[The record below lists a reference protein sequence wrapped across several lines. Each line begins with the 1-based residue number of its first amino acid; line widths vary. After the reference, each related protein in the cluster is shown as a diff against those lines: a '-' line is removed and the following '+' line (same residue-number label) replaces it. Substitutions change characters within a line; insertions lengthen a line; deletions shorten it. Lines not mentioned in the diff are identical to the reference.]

1 MVEKNPC
8 MLSLSKHSK
17 PFFSNLLGLQRF
29 LLGGQMAQKPS
40 LSAFVILA
48 VFIGCAPLFAQSQPY
63 FQGKTIMLIQGR
75 EPGGTGA
82 LRAQAAIPFLRKYL
96 PGEPIIV
103 TQFMPGGGG
112 RKASNYIYHN
122 AKPDGLT
129 FGNVGSGLIANAV
142 LGSTGVEYDIDKF
155 VYLGA
160 ANSTAQ
166 YVFGTWSKLGL
177 DNLDKL
183 RARSGLRIGAQT
195 VGHDI
200 YINGRLFSW
209 LLGLRDP
216 KFVTGYSG
224 PEVDLAMSR
233 GEIDGRANIPD
244 TILQRSPEF
253 IEKKLVNYHAIIQI
267 PKEDR
272 HPHPL
277 FNKLPELET
286 FARADRE
293 RKIMTM
299 FRTFRLVGSP
309 YILPPGTPAEIANQY
324 REAMR
329 KTFKD
334 PAFIKEFKKLTAD
347 DATPLLPE
355 AQEKAIR
362 DIPRDPE
369 VIALFNKLAGA
380 EPLPP
385 R

>member
-1 MVEKNPC
+1 MTRK
-8 MLSLSKHSK
+8 LSVC
-17 PFFSNLLGLQRF
+17 
-29 LLGGQMAQKPS
+29 
-40 LSAFVILA
+40 AFAILA
-48 VFIGCAPLFAQSQPY
+48 VVIGCVPLFAQSTPY
-63 FQGKTIMLIQGR
+63 FQGKTIILVQGR

-82 LRAQAAIPFLRKYL
+82 LRAQAAIPYLRKYL

-129 FGNVGSGLIANAV
+129 FANVGSGLIANSV
-142 LGSTGVEYDIDKF
+142 LGSTGVEYDIDKLI
-155 VYLGA
+155 YLGA

-166 YVFGTWSKLGL
+166 YVFGTLAKLGL
-177 DNLDKL
+177 DNLGKL
-183 RARSGLRIGAQT
+183 RARPGLRIGAQT

-209 LLGLRDP
+209 LLGLKDP

-224 PEVDLAMSR
+224 PEVDLAMSQ
-233 GEIDGRANIPD
+233 GEVDGRANIPD

-267 PKEDR
+267 PKDDR

-286 FARADRE
+286 FAKTDRE
-293 RKIMTM
+293 RKIMMM

-309 YILPPGTPAEIANQY
+309 YVLPPGTPPEIAIHY

-329 KTFKD
+329 KTFRD
-334 PAFIKEFKKLTAD
+334 PAFLKEFKKLTAD

-362 DIPRDPE
+362 DIPRDSE
-369 VIALFNKLAGA
+369 VIALFNKLAGS
-380 EPLPP
+380 ESLPP

>member
-1 MVEKNPC
+1 MTHVVSVWV
-8 MLSLSKHSK
+8 LA
-17 PFFSNLLGLQRF
+17 LLALMGSSP
-29 LLGGQMAQKPS
+29 LL
-40 LSAFVILA
+40 
-48 VFIGCAPLFAQSQPY
+48 AQSTPY
-63 FQGKTIMLIQGR
+63 FQGKTILLVQGR

-112 RKASNYIYHN
+112 RKAANYIQN

-129 FGNVGSGLIANAV
+129 FANVGSGLIANAV
-142 LGSTGVEYDIDKF
+142 LGSTGVEYDIDKLI
-155 VYLGA
+155 YLGA

-166 YVFGTWSKLGL
+166 YVFGTWAKLGL
-177 DNLDKL
+177 DSLEKL
-183 RARSGLRIGAQT
+183 RARPGLRIGAQT

-209 LLGLRDP
+209 LLGLKDP
-216 KFVTGYSG
+216 RFVTGYSG
-224 PEVDLAMSR
+224 PEVDLARTR

-267 PKEDR
+267 PKDDR
-272 HPHPL
+272 HPYPV
-277 FNKLPELET
+277 FNKLPELES
-286 FARADRE
+286 FAKSDRE

-309 YILPPGTPAEIANQY
+309 YVLPPGTPAEIANQY

-329 KTFKD
+329 RPFQD
-334 PAFIKEFKKLTAD
+334 PAFIKEFKRLTAD

-355 AQEKAIR
+355 AQEKAIKE
-362 DIPRDPE
+362 IPRDAE
-369 VIALFNKLAGA
+369 IIALFNKLAGS
-380 EPLPP
+380 EPLPQ

>member
-1 MVEKNPC
+1 MK
-8 MLSLSKHSK
+8 
-17 PFFSNLLGLQRF
+17 NLLL
-29 LLGGQMAQKPS
+29 KS
-40 LSAFVILA
+40 LPIFIAILTS
-48 VFIGCAPLFAQSQPY
+48 APLFAQSTPY
-63 FQGKTIMLIQGR
+63 FQGKTILLIQGR

-82 LRAQAAIPFLRKYL
+82 LRVQAAIPFLKKYL

-112 RKASNYIYHN
+112 RKATNYVYRN
-122 AKPDGLT
+122 ARPDGLT
-129 FGNVGSGLIANAV
+129 IGNVGSGLVANAI
-142 LGSTGVEYDIDKF
+142 LGSTGVEYDIDKMI
-155 VYLGA
+155 YLGA

-166 YVFGTWSKLGL
+166 YVFGSVAKLGL
-177 DNLDKL
+177 DSLEKL
-183 RARSGLRIGAQT
+183 RARPGIRVGAQT

-209 LLGLRDP
+209 ILGLRDP

-224 PEVDLAMSR
+224 PEIDLAMDR
-233 GEIDGRANIPD
+233 GELDARANIPD
-244 TILQRSPEF
+244 TVLQRSADQ
-253 IEKKLVNYHAIIQI
+253 IDKKINHFHAIIQI

-272 HPHPL
+272 HPHPA
-277 FNKLPELET
+277 FNRLPELES
-286 FARADRE
+286 FAKSDRE
-293 RKIMTM
+293 RKILSM

-309 YILPPGTPAEIANQY
+309 YILPPGTPPEAVNLW

-334 PAFIKEFKKLTAD
+334 PVFLKEFKRLSAD

-362 DIPRDPE
+362 DIPRDAE
-369 VIALFNKLAGA
+369 VITLFNKIAGS

>member
-1 MVEKNPC
+1 MRKE
-8 MLSLSKHSK
+8 LLSKC
-17 PFFSNLLGLQRF
+17 L
-29 LLGGQMAQKPS
+29 
-40 LSAFVILA
+40 V
-48 VFIGCAPLFAQSQPY
+48 VFIALLTSAPLLAQSAPY
-63 FQGKTIMLIQGR
+63 FQGKTILLIQGR

-82 LRAQAAIPFLRKYL
+82 LRVQAAIPFLKKYL

-112 RKASNYIYHN
+112 RKATNYVYRN

-129 FGNVGSGLIANAV
+129 IGNVGSGLVANAV
-142 LGSTGVEYDIDKF
+142 LGSTGVEYDIDKMI
-155 VYLGA
+155 YLGA

-166 YVFGTWSKLGL
+166 YVFGSVGKLGMDSL
-177 DNLDKL
+177 EKL
-183 RARSGLRIGAQT
+183 RARPGIRVGAQT

-209 LLGLRDP
+209 ILGLKDP

-224 PEVDLAMSR
+224 PELDLAMDR
-233 GEIDGRANIPD
+233 GELDARANIPD
-244 TILQRSPEF
+244 TVLQRTAEQV
-253 IEKKLVNYHAIIQI
+253 EKRLMNFHAIIQI
-267 PKEDR
+267 PKDDR
-272 HPHPL
+272 HPHPS
-277 FNKLPELET
+277 FNKLPELESFT
-286 FARADRE
+286 KSDRE

-309 YILPPGTPAEIANQY
+309 YILPPGTPPEAVSLW
-324 REAMR
+324 RDAMR

-334 PAFIKEFKKLTAD
+334 PAFLKDFKRLSAD

-355 AQEKAIR
+355 AQEKAVK
-362 DIPRDPE
+362 DIPRDAD
-369 VIALFNKLAGA
+369 VIALFNKIAGS